1 MLVMKISTKE
11 ITMIQFINRLLV
23 FLKNLFNFRPKN
35 GFPLTEEQKQYYNIQ
50 SKDEHV
56 PFI

>member
-1 MLVMKISTKE
+1 MV
-11 ITMIQFINRLLV
+11 QFINRLLV
-23 FLKNLFNFRPKN
+23 FLKNLFHFRPKN
-35 GFPLTEEQKQYYNIQ
+35 GLGLTEEQKQYYNIQ

>member
-1 MLVMKISTKE
+1 MKISTKE
-11 ITMIQFINRLLV
+11 KTMIQLLNRLLV
-23 FLKNLFNFRPKN
+23 FLKNLFKFRPKN
-35 GFPLTEEQKQYYNIQ
+35 GLRLTEEQKQYYNIQ

>member
-11 ITMIQFINRLLV
+11 IIMIQFINRLLV
-23 FLKNLFNFRPKN
+23 FLKNLFHFRPKN
-35 GFPLTEEQKQYYNIQ
+35 GLGLTEEQKQYYNIQ

>member
-1 MLVMKISTKE
+1 MLVMKISIKE
-11 ITMIQFINRLLV
+11 KTMIQFINRMLV
-23 FLKNLFNFRPKN
+23 FLKNLFNFRQKD
-35 GFPLTEEQKQYYNIQ
+35 GLRLTEDQKQYYNIQ